1 MRVPNKAKD
10 KKNQKTV
17 TIYFNNKKATCK
29 IDNVYIVLALF
40 NYYIFIDN
48 LFLLSSIKA
57 KPYINILP

>member
-40 NYYIFIDN
+40 NYYIFVDN
-48 LFLLSSIKA
+48 R
-57 KPYINILP
+57 